1 MSGVENEDGMGDIL
15 GTRNHLCLILLISL
29 RKESG
34 AEEGYLWNE
43 K

>member
-1 MSGVENEDGMGDIL
+1 MRMEWEIYWGQG
-15 GTRNHLCLILLISL
+15 NHLCLILLISL

-34 AEEGYLWNE
+34 AEEGYLWKE